1 MMLAGG
7 GSDRR
12 IGMRQWTKRRDTCI
26 SIVLFVFGESE
37 CACCSAYWCSAVHY
51 HALCSCA
58 SVRKK
63 KKGVDEGGGFL
74 LLLRL
79 RPPSN
84 DHSKG
89 KGGEGGGD
97 DAISFSLGFFYLPTI
112 IVRRTPPNKNFE
124 KNDIVYPWLWACTII
139 KPALECRLQFFNV
152 HVHKNS
158 GAFFFSD
165 ADMCVCGAVT
175 ITRTHI
181 FLHTPILPLFYSWKE
196 PAGSPGGGQGKGRVC
211 DTVLPALPHH
221 AHTL

>member
-1 MMLAGG
+1 MANLSALAVVRTGAVQFITMHFAAA
-7 GSDRR
+7 RR
-12 IGMRQWTKRRDTCI
+12 SERRRKGWTKEEGFFFF
-26 SIVLFVFGESE
+26 FVSGRHLMTI
-37 CACCSAYWCSAVHY
+37 AKA
-51 HALCSCA
+51 
-58 SVRKK
+58 K
-63 KKGVDEGGGFL
+63 EG
-74 LLLRL
+74 
-79 RPPSN
+79 
-84 DHSKG
+84 K
-89 KGGEGGGD
+89 GGD